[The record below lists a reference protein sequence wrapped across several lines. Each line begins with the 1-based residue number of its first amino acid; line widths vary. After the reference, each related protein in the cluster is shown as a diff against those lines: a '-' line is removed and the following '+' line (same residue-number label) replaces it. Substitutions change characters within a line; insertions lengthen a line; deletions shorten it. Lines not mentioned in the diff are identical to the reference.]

1 MAESRIILA
10 LNSGSTSLKFAA
22 YNVTSD
28 AEQAI
33 IEGEIDG
40 IGQRQSQTVL
50 KERDGKE
57 LRKRTHA
64 IPSQESA
71 MSEAATMLREHLP
84 ADPAAVGHRI
94 VHGGPDLRDHL
105 IITPKVLAQLE
116 AATHFAPLHIP
127 SALRIVRKAEQLYQ
141 SATQIA
147 CFDTTFHKTMP
158 ELATHLP
165 LPTRYY
171 EAGVRRYGFHG
182 LSCESVLYRV
192 SSPKPGKIIIA
203 HLGGGSSVT
212 AVRDGRSIDT
222 SMGMTPTG
230 GVPMSLR
237 TGDLDPSVLIYLM
250 RTENMSADALETMV
264 NHQCGLVGLSNGEGD
279 MQALLA
285 RSDDAAQLAVD
296 IFTTEIRK
304 RIGGYI
310 ALMGGIDL
318 MIFTG
323 GIGQHSAVIRE
334 RILDGLEFDGVI
346 GSDRQGSIAASRRRN
361 PDCAALPN
369 AVGRVSS
376 S

>member
-1 MAESRIILA
+1 MAEPRIILA

-22 YNVTSD
+22 FDATSG
-28 AEQAI
+28 AEQAVL
-33 IEGEIDG
+33 EGEIDG
-40 IGQRQSQTVL
+40 IGQGQGRTVL
-50 KERDGKE
+50 KDRDGKE
-57 LRKRTHA
+57 LQNRAHG
-64 IPSQESA
+64 ILSQESA
-71 MSEAATMLREHLP
+71 MSEAATLIREHLP
-84 ADPAAVGHRI
+84 ANPAAVGHRI
-94 VHGGPDLRDHL
+94 VHGGPDLRDHT
-105 IITPKVLAQLE
+105 IITPQVLEQLE

-127 SALRIVRKAEQLYQ
+127 PALRIVRKAEQLYR
-141 SATQIA
+141 STTQIA

-158 ELATHLP
+158 EVATHLP

-182 LSCESVLYRV
+182 LSCESVLHRV
-192 SSPKPGKIIIA
+192 SSPKPGRIIIA
-203 HLGGGSSVT
+203 HLGGGSSIT

-250 RTENMSADALETMV
+250 RTEKMSADALETMV
-264 NHQCGLVGLSNGEGD
+264 NHYCGLVGVSNGEAD

-285 RSDDAAQLAVD
+285 RTDNAARLAVD

-310 ALMGGIDL
+310 ALMGGVDL

-323 GIGQHSAVIRE
+323 GIGEHAPVIRE
-334 RILDGLEFDGVI
+334 RILDGLESMGLSVATGKVRSVPAEEEI
-346 GSDRQGSIAASRRRN
+346 QIARHCRTLLG
-361 PDCAALPN
+361 P
-369 AVGRVSS
+369 
-376 S
+376 

>member
-40 IGQRQSQTVL
+40 IGQGQGQTVL
-50 KERDGKE
+50 KDRDGKE
-57 LRKRTHA
+57 LRKRTRA

-182 LSCESVLYRV
+182 LSCESVLHRV

-285 RSDDAAQLAVD
+285 RSDDAARTRRRHLHNGNTETHRRLHRADGRHRSDDLHRWHWPAFGGNSRAHPGWSRVD
-296 IFTTEIRK
+296 
-304 RIGGYI
+304 G
-310 ALMGGIDL
+310 A
-318 MIFTG
+318 
-323 GIGQHSAVIRE
+323 
-334 RILDGLEFDGVI
+334 I

>member
-10 LNSGSTSLKFAA
+10 LNSGSTSIKFAA

-28 AEQAI
+28 AEQVI

-40 IGQRQSQTVL
+40 IGQGQGQTVL
-50 KERDGKE
+50 KDRDGKE
-57 LRKRTHA
+57 LQKRTHA

-147 CFDTTFHKTMP
+147 CFDTTFHQTMP
-158 ELATHLP
+158 EVATHLP

-182 LSCESVLYRV
+182 LSCESVLHRV

-285 RSDDAAQLAVD
+285 RSDDAARLAVD

-334 RILDGLEFDGVI
+334 RILDGLESMGLSVATGKVRSLPAEEEI
-346 GSDRQGSIAASRRRN
+346 QIARHCRT
-361 PDCAALPN
+361 LL
-369 AVGRVSS
+369 GE
-376 S
+376 